1 MIYVTVGSPSSH
13 GFYRLIKKIDDLAP
27 EISDPVVMQIGDTKY
42 KPSHATY
49 FKYNI
54 FSESIKLFE
63 EANLVIS
70 HCSTGSILNAKIF
83 RSEKPTI
90 VIPRRKE
97 YKEHLDNHQM
107 ELAKLI
113 EKEGDRLRIYVIYE
127 VEHLRGKINELL
139 TMKYHF
145 APSEKKLNNPLVDYL
160 KDFIYSLNSPPNPLI
175 RK

>member
-1 MIYVTVGSPSSH
+1 MDEI
-13 GFYRLIKKIDDLAP
+13 AP
-27 EISDPVVMQIGDTKY
+27 EICDQVVMQIGDSKY
-42 KPSHATY
+42 KPFNATY
-49 FKYNI
+49 FKYNV
-54 FSESIKLFE
+54 FSESIKLFT

-70 HCSTGSILNAKIF
+70 HCSTGSILHAKIF

-97 YKEHLDNHQM
+97 YKEHFDNHQM
-107 ELAKLI
+107 EFAKLI

-127 VEHLRGKINELL
+127 VEHLRSKINELL

-160 KDFIYSLNSPPNPLI
+160 KDFIYSLNLSPNPLI
-175 RK
+175 KK